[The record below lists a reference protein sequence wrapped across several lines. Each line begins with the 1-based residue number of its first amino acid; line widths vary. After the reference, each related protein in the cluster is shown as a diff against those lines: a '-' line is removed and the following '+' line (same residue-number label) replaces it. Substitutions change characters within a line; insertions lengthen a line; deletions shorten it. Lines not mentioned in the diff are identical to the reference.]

1 MPTDWA
7 VWTAIAGMSVA
18 TYLTRAGGFWLMG
31 FVRVTQRVERL
42 LRHLASSVFV
52 AIVVGGAMRGDPA
65 ATVAIAASMTA
76 MALTRKAALAVL
88 AGVASAALWRLAGGR

>member
-1 MPTDWA
+1 MPSEWA
-7 VWTAIAGMSVA
+7 IWVAIAGMAVA

-76 MALTRKAALAVL
+76 MALTRKAPLGVL
-88 AGVASAALWRLAGGR
+88 AGVAAAALWRLAGGR